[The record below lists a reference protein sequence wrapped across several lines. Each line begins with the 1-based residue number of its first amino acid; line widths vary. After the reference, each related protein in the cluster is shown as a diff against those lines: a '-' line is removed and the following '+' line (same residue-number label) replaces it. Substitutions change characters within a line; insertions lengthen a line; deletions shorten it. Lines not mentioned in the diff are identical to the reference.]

1 MDCEMTKSELVAY
14 LFGVIDEDAR
24 SGVEEHLLGCSS
36 CLREFIELKRAAET
50 ADAEPS
56 RGARERLRRAVADEL
71 KSRAPR
77 SSWSWWERPLA
88 VALAGLMVVMA
99 LVFVRHIAESPGTP
113 PHTLAQPSSIPG

>member
-14 LFGVIDEDAR
+14 LFGIVENGAR
-24 SGVEEHLLGCSS
+24 TGVEQHLLGCSS
-36 CLREFIELKRAAET
+36 CLRDFIALKRAAET
-50 ADAEPS
+50 AEAEPS
-56 RGARERLRRAVADEL
+56 RGARERLRSAVADEL

-99 LVFVRHIAESPGTP
+99 MVFVRRIAESPGAP
-113 PHTLAQPSSIPG
+113 PRAMALPSSPSG

>member
-14 LFGVIDEDAR
+14 HFGVIEERAR
-24 SGVEEHLLGCSS
+24 TGMEQHLLGCSS

-56 RGARERLRRAVADEL
+56 PAVKARLRSAVADEL
-71 KSRAPR
+71 KSRALR

-99 LVFVRHIAESPGTP
+99 TVFVRRIAESPGAP
-113 PHTLAQPSSIPG
+113 PRAISQPVSPSG